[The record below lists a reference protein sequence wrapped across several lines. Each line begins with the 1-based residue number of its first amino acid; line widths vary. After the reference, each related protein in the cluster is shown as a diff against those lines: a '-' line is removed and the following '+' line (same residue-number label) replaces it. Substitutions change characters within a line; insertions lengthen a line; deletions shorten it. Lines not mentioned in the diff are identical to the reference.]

1 MLLVFFSLNNKITKK
16 KLLTQIKKNVII
28 RSKLYKFKSLA
39 RSCKI
44 ALFFI
49 DLDCLKNEFNI
60 ALDKF
65 VD

>member
-1 MLLVFFSLNNKITKK
+1 MLQLD
-16 KLLTQIKKNVII
+16 Q
-28 RSKLYKFKSLA
+28 RLYKFKSLA
-39 RSCKI
+39 RSGKI